1 MFLGSLCKHQLAGN
15 SKFPSY
21 PLYYLRL
28 SRALFMMPHGS
39 ARNAFSPPGSPPSV
53 RDRAVARSEEDEPAP
68 PQEGLAGLDAHRSA
82 RGVLELSLDSIR
94 IVPRA
99 TPRRRQRDWLHNRCK
114 NEQKRWSPT
123 DRKARQQRTSAAIFH
138 WPRRPSPK
146 CLSTRSVVVWSPR
159 TLPFSNRLAKARQC
173 Y

>member
-1 MFLGSLCKHQLAGN
+1 
-15 SKFPSY
+15 
-21 PLYYLRL
+21 
-28 SRALFMMPHGS
+28 MMPHGS

-99 TPRRRQRDWLHNRCK
+99 TPRRRQRDWPAQSL
-114 NEQKRWSPT
+114 QKR
-123 DRKARQQRTSAAIFH
+123 
-138 WPRRPSPK
+138 
-146 CLSTRSVVVWSPR
+146 
-159 TLPFSNRLAKARQC
+159 AKALVAN
-173 Y
+173 